1 MFPWLWLWAP
11 QVRLPFSGDV
21 AQDIEPSLDLFFAGI
36 KPRSGNARI
45 EAQAFDVASYGD
57 QLGVITQLLLELAER
72 EPAEVQAA
80 SRPLQELREIHGRI
94 QAIKDAE
101 YDRELHALEA
111 RAEVLRR
118 RRSALARVPAAIDSR
133 G

>member
-1 MFPWLWLWAP
+1 MFPWFWLWAP

-57 QLGVITQLLLELAER
+57 QLGVITRLLLELAER
-72 EPAEVQAA
+72 QPADVQAA
-80 SRPLQELREIHGRI
+80 SAPLRELRDIHARI
-94 QAIKDAE
+94 EAIKDQEHA
-101 YDRELHALEA
+101 RELRTLEA

-118 RRSALARVPAAIDSR
+118 RVSR
-133 G
+133 